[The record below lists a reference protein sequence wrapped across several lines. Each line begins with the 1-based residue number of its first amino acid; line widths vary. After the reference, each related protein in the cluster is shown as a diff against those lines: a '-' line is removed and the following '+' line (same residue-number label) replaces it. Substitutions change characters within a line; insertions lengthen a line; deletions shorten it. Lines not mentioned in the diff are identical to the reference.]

1 MSNDVPS
8 LDQLRL
14 RLAGL
19 IEPLPGPDPAG
30 ISLRSA
36 PEIDVLR
43 EARRE
48 DDASL
53 PTGVWQADLKR
64 ADWSTVENLASEL
77 LSKSSKDLLVATWL
91 GEAWLQRYQLPG
103 LCVALELV
111 DGLCE
116 RYGLAL
122 YPRGDDASW
131 LASPLGLLVRQY
143 SLLLNIRL
151 PLLGAAARG
160 FESLT
165 LEQWTRAQKQLLN
178 KSEERKAKALAQ
190 ESHDL
195 LRDWREA
202 VLRVPV
208 SELDARLQLL
218 NACSQSVER
227 LNDWGNRQL
236 GDEAPSFAALQN
248 ILDLHVQALREFI
261 AMHPEPLPVFV
272 PDILPAEPATTEEP
286 VLTTAALPLSA
297 PESRQAAYR
306 QLKVISDYLKRVEP
320 HSPVPYLI
328 NRAVDWGNMELP
340 ELLGELIK
348 ADPDIQRIW
357 RLLGVLP

>member
-1 MSNDVPS
+1 MTIDPS
-8 LDQLRL
+8 LEQLRL
-14 RLAGL
+14 RLPGL
-19 IEPLPGPDPAG
+19 IAPVPGADPAG
-30 ISLRSA
+30 ASLREA
-36 PEIDVLR
+36 PEMDLLR

-53 PTGVWQADLKR
+53 PTGIWQTDLKR
-64 ADWSTVENLASEL
+64 ADWSQVETLASEL
-77 LSKSSKDLLVATWL
+77 LTQRSKDLLLATWL

-111 DGLCE
+111 VGLCE

-122 YPRGDDASW
+122 HPRGQGGDASW
-131 LASPLGLLVRQY
+131 LAPPLALLVRQY

-160 FESLT
+160 RESLT
-165 LEQWTRAQKQLLN
+165 LEQWMRAQKQALN
-178 KSEERKAKALAQ
+178 NSEERKAKALAQ
-190 ESHDL
+190 ESQEL

-202 VLRVPV
+202 VLRIPL
-208 SELDARLQLL
+208 EQLDARLEMFDS
-218 NACSQSVER
+218 CRQSVER
-227 LNDWGNRQL
+227 LNRWGDSQL
-236 GDEAPSFAALQN
+236 GEEAPSFAALQTL
-248 ILDLHVQALREFI
+248 LDQHVLALREFI
-261 AMHPEPLPVFV
+261 AMHPEPLPVPV
-272 PDILPAEPATTEEP
+272 SLPVAEPTLEQPAATTAP
-286 VLTTAALPLSA
+286 LPLSL

>member
-1 MSNDVPS
+1 MTIDTPS

-14 RLAGL
+14 RLPGL
-19 IEPLPGPDPAG
+19 IDPLPGADPAG

-53 PTGVWQADLKR
+53 PTGVWQTDLKR
-64 ADWSTVENLASEL
+64 ADWSTVENLASDL
-77 LSKSSKDLLVATWL
+77 LSKQSKDLLVATWL

-103 LCVALELV
+103 VCVALELV
-111 DGLCE
+111 VGLCE
-116 RYGLAL
+116 RYGQTL

-151 PLLGAAARG
+151 PLLGGAARR

-165 LEQWTRAQKQLLN
+165 LEQWMRAQKQLLN
-178 KSEERKAKALAQ
+178 KSEERKVKALAQ
-190 ESHDL
+190 ESQDL

-208 SELDARLQLL
+208 DQLDARLQLF
-218 NACSQSVER
+218 NACLQNVER
-227 LNDWGNRQL
+227 LNRWGDSQL
-236 GDEAPSFAALQN
+236 GGDAPSFAALQN

-261 AMHPEPLPVFV
+261 AMHPEPLPVQV
-272 PDILPAEPATTEEP
+272 SLPPEPTIEEP
-286 VLTTAALPLSA
+286 VAETTAPLPLSA

>member
-1 MSNDVPS
+1 MTIDTSS

-14 RLAGL
+14 RLPGL
-19 IEPLPGPDPAG
+19 IDPLPGADPAG
-30 ISLRSA
+30 VSLREA
-36 PEIDVLR
+36 PEMDLLR

-53 PTGVWQADLKR
+53 PTGIWQTDLKR
-64 ADWSTVENLASEL
+64 ADWARVETLASEL
-77 LSKSSKDLLVATWL
+77 LTRRSKDLLVATWL

-103 LCVALELV
+103 LCVALELLV
-111 DGLCE
+111 GLCE
-116 RYGLAL
+116 RYGPAL
-122 YPRGDDASW
+122 HPRAQGDDASW
-131 LASPLGLLVRQY
+131 LAPPLALLVRQY

-151 PLLGAAARG
+151 PLLGTAARG
-160 FESLT
+160 FENLT
-165 LEQWTRAQKQLLN
+165 LEQWMRAQKQALN

-190 ESHDL
+190 ESQDL

-202 VLRVPV
+202 LLRVPV
-208 SELDARLQLL
+208 GQLDARLQLF
-218 NACSQSVER
+218 NACLQSVEQ
-227 LNDWGNRQL
+227 LNRWCDSQL
-236 GDEAPSFAALQN
+236 GGEAPSFAALQN
-248 ILDLHVQALREFI
+248 ILDLHVHALREFI
-261 AMHPEPLPVFV
+261 AMHPEPLPVPV
-272 PDILPAEPATTEEP
+272 SLPVEPTVEEPAA
-286 VLTTAALPLSA
+286 VTTAAVPLSL

>member
-1 MSNDVPS
+1 MTIDTPS

-14 RLAGL
+14 RLPGL
-19 IEPLPGPDPAG
+19 IDPLPGADPAG

-64 ADWSTVENLASEL
+64 ADWSTVESLASEL
-77 LSKSSKDLLVATWL
+77 LCQQSKDLLVATWL

-111 DGLCE
+111 VGLCE
-116 RYGLAL
+116 RYGQAL

-131 LASPLGLLVRQY
+131 LASPLGLLIRQY

-151 PLLGAAARG
+151 PLLGTAARG
-160 FESLT
+160 FEDLT
-165 LEQWTRAQKQLLN
+165 LEQWMRAQKQLLN

-190 ESHDL
+190 ESQDL

-208 SELDARLQLL
+208 DQLDTRLQWV
-218 NACSQSVER
+218 NACLQNVER
-227 LNDWGNRQL
+227 LNRWGDSQL
-236 GDEAPSFAALQN
+236 GEDAPSFAALQN
-248 ILDLHVQALREFI
+248 ILELHAQALREFI
-261 AMHPEPLPVFV
+261 AMHPEPLPVPV
-272 PDILPAEPATTEEP
+272 SLPTEPTIEEPATA
-286 VLTTAALPLSA
+286 TTPLPLSA